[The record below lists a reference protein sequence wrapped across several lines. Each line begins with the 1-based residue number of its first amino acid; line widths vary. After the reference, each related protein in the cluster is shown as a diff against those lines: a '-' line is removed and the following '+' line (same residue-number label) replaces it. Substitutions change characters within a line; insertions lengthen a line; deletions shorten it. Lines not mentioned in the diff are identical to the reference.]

1 MGVSSDTSAYDGST
15 LELVRKTLPAIMDA
29 VREIIYSL
37 RDDDATAAEDAMD
50 GDNRAWPSLIEKAE
64 EVDTMAARNSIVVT
78 SAMMMTIYPVDE

>member
-1 MGVSSDTSAYDGST
+1 M
-15 LELVRKTLPAIMDA
+15 RKTLPAIMDA

>member
-1 MGVSSDTSAYDGST
+1 M
-15 LELVRKTLPAIMDA
+15 RKTLPAIMDA

-78 SAMMMTIYPVDE
+78 SAMMMNDDLSCRRVTEETRL